1 MKELI
6 SDEKEIEIMNGKS
19 SILKKIQLLSKLAL
33 IIVFLSEVSCV
44 TEFIPQ
50 IDENAELVVVEGVIT
65 DRQETQSI
73 KLSRSLPFGERSTAK
88 PLSGC
93 SVTVT
98 DDLGSRFV
106 LSETA
111 IGTYT
116 LPASFHGSVGRFYTL
131 HIKTGK
137 SNNNLS
143 YESYPVEMKPVP
155 AIDSIYSEKVVVQER
170 TGDFFGIDGCNIF
183 LNTYDPGN
191 ICRYYRWDF
200 TETWVLR
207 LLWPVDNIKCWVSDR
222 SHEILLKSTAA
233 FDDSRIEGQAVTY
246 ISNETDRLSR
256 KYSIEVN
263 QYSLNPE
270 EFSYL
275 EKIKNLNVGVGGLYD
290 KIPASIP
297 NNMICIENPNEKVLG
312 YFSVSAKSSRR
323 IFIEGDFRGIIDRY
337 NKCPVD
343 TIYGDYDP
351 PDLYLTL
358 WPIMDH
364 PQSFGSPRT
373 RVLTDDKGCADCTV
387 RGTKVKPDFWI
398 GD

>member
-1 MKELI
+1 MI
-6 SDEKEIEIMNGKS
+6 SEKEIEMIKVKS
-19 SILKKIQLLSKLAL
+19 PVFLKIQWLTKLAL
-33 IIVFLSEVSCV
+33 IAMLFVAGSCV

-50 IDENAELVVVEGVIT
+50 IEENAQLVVVEGLIT
-65 DRQETQSI
+65 DRQEIQTI
-73 KLSRSLPFGERSTAK
+73 KLSKSLPFGERSTAK

-93 SVTVT
+93 NVTVT
-98 DDLGSRFV
+98 DDLGGRFI
-106 LSETA
+106 LSETE

-116 LPASFHGSVGRFYTL
+116 LPPSFHGSVGRFYTL
-131 HIKTGK
+131 HIKTGQ
-137 SNNNLS
+137 SNRNLS

-155 AIDSIYSEKVVVQER
+155 EIDSIYYEKVVVQEKFE
-170 TGDFFGIDGCNIF
+170 DFFGIDGCKIF

-200 TETWVLR
+200 SETWVLR

-222 SHEILLKSTAA
+222 SHDIIVKSTAA
-233 FDDSRIEGQAVTY
+233 FDDSRIVGQPVTY

-263 QYSLNPE
+263 QYSLNE
-270 EFSYL
+270 DEFSYL
-275 EKIKNLNVGVGGLYD
+275 EKIKNLNAGVGGLYD

-297 NNMICIENPNEKVLG
+297 NNLICIDNPNEKVLG
-312 YFSVSAKSSRR
+312 FFSVSAKSSRR

-351 PDLYLTL
+351 PDLYLTM
-358 WPIMDH
+358 WPILDH
-364 PQSFGSPRT
+364 PQTFGAPRT
-373 RVLTDDKGCADCTV
+373 RILTDDKGCADCTV
-387 RGTKVKPDFWI
+387 RGTKVKPGFWI
-398 GD
+398 GE